1 MTIRWLMLHKKC
13 KDKKY
18 SEIIEDPKNKV
29 AKEKDIVRLLLLL
42 SKFELQLKEIFSNL
56 VNQKTQIWADD
67 KMKAFENMNEIA
79 EYFAGNR
86 NWGKGSV
93 DENYAAWFKNVTSIL
108 ESLDFKH
115 STKTGRKIQQ
125 LIQALEDV
133 QVYE

>member
-1 MTIRWLMLHKKC
+1 
-13 KDKKY
+13 
-18 SEIIEDPKNKV
+18 
-29 AKEKDIVRLLLLL
+29 
-42 SKFELQLKEIFSNL
+42 
-56 VNQKTQIWADD
+56 
-67 KMKAFENMNEIA
+67 MKAFENMNEIA